1 MKNHLAALAFFFL
14 LTGCIASNPV
24 KPWQKA
30 TLAQPSMALGGL
42 TSDNGLYSHIYTS
55 KETAKGGGSIS
66 GGGCG
71 CN

>member
-1 MKNHLAALAFFFL
+1 MRRAVVALTMAAFVS
-14 LTGCIASNPV
+14 GCMATKQV

-30 TLAQPSMALGGL
+30 TLAQPTMSLGGL
-42 TSDNGLYSHIYTS
+42 PYDNGLYNHIYTS
-55 KETAKGGGSIS
+55 KEAAKGGGSIS